1 MMNRKNEVLDFNESI
16 YPIVRQMKDHAKNGK
31 LWVEIFN
38 RDCDLVESTEK
49 EEVAATLDA
58 LFALEE
64 QVYREAEGVCWVRIL
79 TQAEAER
86 FEEHH
91 RDRGLEHF
99 EEYGYGH

>member
-1 MMNRKNEVLDFNESI
+1 MNRKNEVLDFNEST
-16 YPIVRQMKDHAKNGK
+16 YPIAQQIKDHAKDGK

-38 RDCDLVESTEK
+38 CDCDLVESTEK
-49 EEVAATLDA
+49 EEVEASLDVLLA
-58 LFALEE
+58 LDEE
-64 QVYREAEGVCWVRIL
+64 VYMKAEGYCWVRIL